1 MHRSAPARPEGRQ
14 TVILVFIM
22 LLFFGLALAGLPL
35 VWSILATTVLTIGSH
50 GLSHPLET
58 IFLTYIGGV
67 EPFIL
72 IAVPL
77 FIFAGELFSRGG
89 VGERVIR
96 FARSLLGF
104 LPGGLGIVTVAS
116 CLLFGGVSGS
126 AIAGAAAIGSVMIP
140 ALAKQG
146 YSRAFASALVATAG
160 TLAIIMPPSIPLLVF
175 GYIAGVSVR
184 DLFLA
189 GIVPALLFGIALM
202 LVCAWYGIRTGCDR
216 GGSRASADEIR
227 SSFIDALPAL
237 LMPVI
242 ILGGIWSG
250 YYTPTESAAVA
261 VAYGLLVSMAWY
273 RSIRWRDLPDL
284 LYRSF
289 LTSAVVMCVVGAT
302 AALAWV
308 ITVEQVP
315 AMVIEWTRSVA
326 GDRWSFLLLVNL
338 FLLVLGIFLEPLP
351 ALVLTAPLF
360 VPMAPLY
367 GVDPVHLGLVM
378 TCNLAIGLYTPPV
391 GGTLFVAAKIGA
403 VGIGA
408 ISRALIP
415 LFIASLVVLAAV
427 TYIQALPMFPVWW
440 LR

>member
-1 MHRSAPARPEGRQ
+1 MLLIA
-14 TVILVFIM
+14 IM
-22 LLFFGLALAGLPL
+22 VLFFGLALLGLPL
-35 VWSILATTVLTIGSH
+35 VWSLLATTVLTVSLF

-58 IFLTYIGGV
+58 LFLTYIAGV

-77 FIFAGELFSRGG
+77 FIVAGELFSRGG
-89 VGERVIR
+89 VGERIIR
-96 FARSLLGF
+96 FARSLFGG

-126 AIAGAAAIGSVMIP
+126 AIAGAAAIGTVMIP
-140 ALAKQG
+140 ALARQG

-184 DLFLA
+184 DLFLS
-189 GIVPALLFGIALM
+189 GIVPAFLFGIGLM
-202 LVCAWYGIRTGCDR
+202 LVCVWYGIRTGCDR
-216 GGSRASADEIR
+216 GGQRASFDEVR
-227 SSFIDALPAL
+227 ASFLDAVPAL
-237 LMPVI
+237 LMPAI
-242 ILGGIWSG
+242 ILGGIWTG
-250 YYTPTESAAVA
+250 FFTPTESAAVA
-261 VAYGLLVSMAWY
+261 VVYGLLVAMLWY
-273 RSIRWRDLPDL
+273 RSIGWRDLPAL
-284 LYRSF
+284 LYQSF
-289 LTSAVVMCVVGAT
+289 LTSAVVMVVVGAT
-302 AALAWV
+302 AALAWI

-315 AMVIEWTRSVA
+315 MLVMEWTRSVA
-326 GDRWSFLLLVNL
+326 DSRWSFLLIINL

-360 VPMAPLY
+360 VPLASAY

-391 GGTLFVAAKIGA
+391 GGTLFVAARIGQ
-403 VGIGA
+403 VGVGA

-415 LFIASLVVLAAV
+415 LFAVSLVVLALV
-427 TYIQALPMFPVWW
+427 TYVQALPMLPVWM

>member
-1 MHRSAPARPEGRQ
+1 MLLI
-14 TVILVFIM
+14 VIMV
-22 LLFFGLALAGLPL
+22 LFFGLALLGLPL
-35 VWSILATTVLTIGSH
+35 VWSLLGTTVLTIAYF

-58 IFLTYIGGV
+58 IFLTFIGGV

-77 FIFAGELFSRGG
+77 FIVAGELFSRGG
-89 VGERVIR
+89 VGERIIR
-96 FARSLLGF
+96 FARALFGS

-126 AIAGAAAIGSVMIP
+126 AIAGAAAIGTVMIP
-140 ALAKQG
+140 ALARQG
-146 YSRAFASALVATAG
+146 YSKAFASALVAAAG

-184 DLFLA
+184 DLFLS
-189 GIVPALLFGIALM
+189 GIVPALLFGIGLM
-202 LVCAWYGIRTGCDR
+202 LVCVWYGLSTGCDR
-216 GGSRASADEIR
+216 GDKPASREEIR
-227 SSFIDALPAL
+227 TSFVDALPAL
-237 LMPVI
+237 LMPAI

-250 YYTPTESAAVA
+250 YFTPTESAAVA
-261 VAYGLLVSMAWY
+261 VVYGLLVAMWWY
-273 RSIRWRDLPDL
+273 RSMGWRDLPSL
-284 LYRSF
+284 LYSAF
-289 LTSAVVMCVVGAT
+289 LTSAVVMVVVGAT
-302 AALAWV
+302 AALAWI

-315 AMVIEWTRSVA
+315 AMVMEWTQSVA
-326 GDRWSFLLLVNL
+326 SSRWTFLLIVNL

-360 VPMAPLY
+360 VPLASAF

-391 GGTLFVAAKIGA
+391 GGTLFVAAKIGE
-403 VGIGA
+403 VGVGA
-408 ISRALIP
+408 ISRALLP
-415 LFIASLVVLAAV
+415 LFTVSLLVLALV
-427 TYIQALPMFPVWW
+427 TYIEALPMMLVWL

>member
-1 MHRSAPARPEGRQ
+1 
-14 TVILVFIM
+14 M
-22 LLFFGLALAGLPL
+22 LLIFLLAVFFGLALAGLPV
-35 VWSILATTVLTIGSH
+35 VWSVLATTVLMVWSF
-50 GLSHPLET
+50 GLGHPLET
-58 IFLTYIGGV
+58 IFLTFIGGV

-77 FIFAGELFSRGG
+77 FIVAGETFSRGG
-89 VGERVIR
+89 VGERIIR
-96 FARSLLGF
+96 FARSVLGF

-126 AIAGAAAIGSVMIP
+126 AIAGAAAIGTVMIP

-146 YSRAFASALVATAG
+146 YSRAFASALIAAAG

-189 GIVPALLFGIALM
+189 GIVPAVLFGIGLM
-202 LVCAWYGIRTGCDR
+202 LVCVWYGIRTGCDR
-216 GGSRASADEIR
+216 GGQRASGAEIWA
-227 SSFIDALPAL
+227 SFKDAFPAL
-237 LMPVI
+237 LMPAI
-242 ILGGIWSG
+242 ILGGIWTG
-250 YYTPTESAAVA
+250 FFTPTESAVVA
-261 VAYGLLVSMAWY
+261 VIYGLLVSMLWY
-273 RSIRWRDLPDL
+273 RSIGWRDLPGL
-284 LYRSF
+284 LYSAF
-289 LTSAVVMCVVGAT
+289 LTSAVVMVVVGAT

-315 AMVIEWTRSVA
+315 AIMMEWTQA
-326 GDRWSFLLLVNL
+326 LADNRWTFFLLINVFLLL
-338 FLLVLGIFLEPLP
+338 LGIFLEPLP

-360 VPMAPLY
+360 VPLAPLY
-367 GVDPVHLGLVM
+367 GIDPVHLGLVL

-391 GGTLFVAAKIGA
+391 GGTLFVAAKIGQ
-403 VGIGA
+403 VRMGD

-415 LFIASLVVLAAV
+415 LFLVSLLVLGLI
-427 TYIQALPMFPVWW
+427 TYVQALPMFPVWL

>member
-1 MHRSAPARPEGRQ
+1 MLLI
-14 TVILVFIM
+14 VIM

-35 VWSILATTVLTIGSH
+35 VWSLLATTVLTIWSFD
-50 GLSHPLET
+50 LSHPLET
-58 IFLTYIGGV
+58 IFLTYIAGV

-77 FIFAGELFSRGG
+77 FIVAGELFSRGG
-89 VGERVIR
+89 VGERIIR
-96 FARSLLGF
+96 FARSLLGS

-126 AIAGAAAIGSVMIP
+126 AIAGAAAIGTVMIP
-140 ALAKQG
+140 ALARQG

-184 DLFLA
+184 DLFLS
-189 GIVPALLFGIALM
+189 GIVPAFLFGIGLM
-202 LVCAWYGIRTGCDR
+202 GVCVWYGISTGCDR
-216 GGSRASADEIR
+216 GGPRASAEEIR

-242 ILGGIWSG
+242 ILGGIWTG
-250 YYTPTESAAVA
+250 FFTPTESAAVA
-261 VAYGLLVSMAWY
+261 VMYGLLVSMLWY
-273 RSIRWRDLPDL
+273 RSVRWRDLPDL

-289 LTSAVVMCVVGAT
+289 LTSAVVMIVVGAT

-315 AMVIEWTRSVA
+315 TFVMEWTRTVA
-326 GDRWSFLLLVNL
+326 DNRWTFLLLINV

-360 VPMAPLY
+360 VPLAPLY

-391 GGTLFVAAKIGA
+391 GGTLFVAAKIGE

-415 LFIASLVVLAAV
+415 LFCVSVFVLGLV
-427 TYIQALPMFPVWW
+427 TYIEALPMLPVWM

>member
-1 MHRSAPARPEGRQ
+1 
-14 TVILVFIM
+14 M
-22 LLFFGLALAGLPL
+22 LLIFILFAFFVLALAGLPV
-35 VWSILATTVLTIGSH
+35 VWSILATTVLTIWSFDLG
-50 GLSHPLET
+50 HPLET

-77 FIFAGELFSRGG
+77 FIVAGELFSRGG
-89 VGERVIR
+89 VGDRIIR
-96 FARSLLGF
+96 FARALFGA

-126 AIAGAAAIGSVMIP
+126 AIAGAAAIGTVMIP

-146 YSRAFASALVATAG
+146 YSRAFASALVAAAG

-189 GIVPALLFGIALM
+189 GIVPAVLFGIGLM
-202 LVCAWYGIRTGCDR
+202 LVCVWYGIRTGCDR
-216 GGSRASADEIR
+216 GGQRASGGEIWR
-227 SSFIDALPAL
+227 AFVDAFPAL
-237 LMPVI
+237 LMPAI

-250 YYTPTESAAVA
+250 YFTPTESAVVA
-261 VAYGLLVSMAWY
+261 VVYGLLVAMLWY
-273 RSIRWRDLPDL
+273 RSIGWRDLPSL
-284 LYRSF
+284 LYSAF
-289 LTSAVVMCVVGAT
+289 LTSAVVMVVVGAT

-315 AMVIEWTRSVA
+315 FVMMEWIQTVA
-326 GDRWSFLLLVNL
+326 DNRWVFFLLINL

-360 VPMAPLY
+360 VPLAPLY

-391 GGTLFVAAKIGA
+391 GGTLFVAAKIGE
-403 VGIGA
+403 VGMGA
-408 ISRALIP
+408 ISRALMP
-415 LFIASLVVLAAV
+415 LFIVSLLVLALI
-427 TYIQALPMFPVWW
+427 TYVQALPMFPVWL

>member
-1 MHRSAPARPEGRQ
+1 MLLLA
-14 TVILVFIM
+14 IM
-22 LLFFGLALAGLPL
+22 FLFFGMALLGVPL
-35 VWSILATTVLTIGSH
+35 VWSLLATTVLTIGVF
-50 GLSHPLET
+50 GLSHPLEI
-58 IFLTYIGGV
+58 IFLNYIAGV

-77 FIFAGELFSRGG
+77 FIVAGELFSTGG
-89 VGERVIR
+89 VGERIIR
-96 FARSLLGF
+96 FARALFGA

-126 AIAGAAAIGSVMIP
+126 AIAGAAAIGTVMIP

-146 YSRAFASALVATAG
+146 YSKEFASALVATAG

-184 DLFLA
+184 DLFVS
-189 GIVPALLFGIALM
+189 GIVPAILFGIGLIV
-202 LVCAWYGIRTGCDR
+202 VCVWYGISSGCDR
-216 GGSRASADEIR
+216 GGKRASAAEIR
-227 SSFIDALPAL
+227 ASFLDALPAL
-237 LMPVI
+237 LMPAL
-242 ILGGIWSG
+242 ILGGIWTG
-250 YYTPTESAAVA
+250 FFTPTESAAVA
-261 VAYGLLVSMAWY
+261 VFYGLLIAMFWY
-273 RSIRWRDLPDL
+273 RTITWRDLPGVV
-284 LYRSF
+284 YRSF
-289 LTSAVVMCVVGAT
+289 LTSAVVMAVVGAT
-302 AALAWV
+302 AALAWL

-315 AMVIEWTRSVA
+315 AFAVEWTRSVA
-326 GDRWSFLLLVNL
+326 ENKFVFLLIVNV

-360 VPMAPLY
+360 VPMAASF

-391 GGTLFVAAKIGA
+391 GGTLFVAARIGG
-403 VGIGA
+403 VGMGA

-415 LFIASLVVLAAV
+415 LFAVSVAVLMLI
-427 TYIQALPMFPVWW
+427 TYIDIFAMGPVRW

>member
-1 MHRSAPARPEGRQ
+1 M
-14 TVILVFIM
+14 ILLLIM
-22 LLFFGLALAGLPL
+22 GLFFGLALAGVPL
-35 VWSILATTVLTIGSH
+35 VWSLLATTVLTIWTY

-58 IFLTYIGGV
+58 IFLNFIAGV

-72 IAVPL
+72 VAVPL
-77 FIFAGELFSRGG
+77 FIVAGELFSTGG
-89 VGERVIR
+89 VGERIIR
-96 FARSLLGF
+96 FARALLGS

-126 AIAGAAAIGSVMIP
+126 AIAGAAAIGTVMIP
-140 ALAKQG
+140 ALSRQG
-146 YSRAFASALVATAG
+146 YSAAFASALVATAG

-184 DLFLA
+184 DLFLS
-189 GIVPALLFGIALM
+189 GIVPALLFGLGLM
-202 LVCAWYGIRTGCDR
+202 GVCVWYGLSTGCDR
-216 GGSRASADEIR
+216 GGKRASASEIR
-227 SSFIDALPAL
+227 ESFVDALPAL
-237 LMPVI
+237 LMPAI
-242 ILGGIWSG
+242 ILGGIWTG
-250 YYTPTESAAVA
+250 FFTPTESAAVA
-261 VAYGLLVSMAWY
+261 VVYGLIVAMGWY
-273 RSIRWRDLPDL
+273 RTIGWRDLPGVV
-284 LYRSF
+284 YRSF
-289 LTSAVVMCVVGAT
+289 LTSAVVMVVVGAT

-315 AMVIEWTRSVA
+315 TIVVDWTRSVA
-326 GDRWSFLLLVNL
+326 DNRWVFLLIVNV

-360 VPMAPLY
+360 VPLASAY

-391 GGTLFVAAKIGA
+391 GGTLFVAARIGA
-403 VGIGA
+403 VGVGA

-415 LFIASLVVLAAV
+415 LFAVSVVVLLMV
-427 TYIQALPMFPVWW
+427 TYIDALAMAPVWW

>member
-1 MHRSAPARPEGRQ
+1 MLLI
-14 TVILVFIM
+14 VIMV
-22 LLFFGLALAGLPL
+22 LFFGLALLGLPL
-35 VWSILATTVLTIGSH
+35 VWSLLATTVLTISYF

-58 IFLTYIGGV
+58 IFLTFIGGV

-77 FIFAGELFSRGG
+77 FIVAGELFSRGG
-89 VGERVIR
+89 VGERIIR
-96 FARSLLGF
+96 FARSLFGA

-126 AIAGAAAIGSVMIP
+126 AIAGAAAIGTVMIP
-140 ALAKQG
+140 ALAQQG
-146 YSRAFASALVATAG
+146 YSKAFASALVAAAG

-184 DLFLA
+184 DLFLS
-189 GIVPALLFGIALM
+189 GIVPAVLFGLALM
-202 LVCAWYGIRTGCDR
+202 LVCVWYGTSTGCDR
-216 GGSRASADEIR
+216 GGQSASREEIR
-227 SSFIDALPAL
+227 SSFVDALPAL
-237 LMPVI
+237 LMPAI

-250 YYTPTESAAVA
+250 TFTPTESAAVA
-261 VAYGLLVSMAWY
+261 VVYGLLVAMLWY
-273 RSIRWRDLPDL
+273 RSIGWRDLPVL
-284 LYRSF
+284 LYSAF
-289 LTSAVVMCVVGAT
+289 LTSAVVMVVVGAT
-302 AALAWV
+302 AALAWI

-315 AMVIEWTRSVA
+315 AMVMEWTQSVA
-326 GDRWSFLLLVNL
+326 SNRWTFLLIVNL

-360 VPMAPLY
+360 VPLAAAF

-391 GGTLFVAAKIGA
+391 GGTLFVAAKIGE
-403 VGIGA
+403 VGVGA
-408 ISRALIP
+408 ISRALMP
-415 LFIASLVVLAAV
+415 LFIVSVAVLALV
-427 TYIQALPMFPVWW
+427 TYVEALPMALVWL